1 MAIKRY
7 FANKDNTITN
17 AFRSDLVTRGTGSNM
32 GRSDIL
38 EVFTLYGQANS
49 SSAEVERILIEFKT
63 LEIQTD
69 RTQGLV
75 PASGDVGFY
84 LKLFNARHPFTLP
97 SQYTLQVLAV
107 SGAWQEGVGLDM
119 EEYQDLTYD
128 QLGSNF
134 IRRSGSVAWVTEGGD
149 FYASPKFSQF
159 FPEGNEDLEIEVTSL
174 VEEWLDGTKDNHGFA
189 IKLTEQLEASSSSN
203 PSGSQRSYYTKKFFG
218 RGTGNFFKRPVI
230 EARWDSTLR
239 DDRGNFFTS
248 SSLAPAKDNLNNI
261 YLYNFVRGR
270 LTNIPDV
277 GTGSIFCDLYE
288 TLGGTPITQCI
299 DTPATGGFVSTGIY
313 SASVCAATTA
323 TTLRD
328 VWYSSGSTSG
338 ITEYHTGSI
347 SADNFAA
354 SSFSTTRRY
363 VFNIT
368 NAQKEYNPDQDARFR
383 FFAREKGWQPSIYTV
398 SQTTVP
404 TLVFE
409 SASYQIT
416 RVVDDNV
423 VIPYGTGS
431 TEHTL
436 LSYDVSG
443 NYFDLDMSM
452 LEPGYMYAIRLS
464 VFDSAISSYV
474 EQPSEFKFKV
484 NKYEY

>member
-38 EVFTLYGQANS
+38 EVFTIYGQANS
-49 SSAEVERILIEFKT
+49 SSAEVERILIEFQT
-63 LEIQTD
+63 SEIQTD

-75 PASGDVGFY
+75 PDSGGVSFY
-84 LKLFNARHPFTLP
+84 LKLFNAKHPFTLP
-97 SQYTLQVLAV
+97 SQYTLEVLAV
-107 SGAWQEGVGLDM
+107 SGAWQEGVGMDM

-128 QLGSNF
+128 QLGSNW
-134 IRRSGSVAWVTEGGD
+134 IRRSGSTAWSNQGGD
-149 FYASPKFSQF
+149 FYASPKFSQN
-159 FPEGNEDLEIEVTSL
+159 FPEGNENLEIEVTSL
-174 VEEWLDGTKDNHGFA
+174 VEEWLAGTKDNHGFG
-189 IKLTEQLEASSSSN
+189 IKLTEQLEASSSIN

-230 EARWDSTLR
+230 EARWDSTTK
-239 DDRGNFFTS
+239 DDRGNFYTS
-248 SSLAPAKDNLNNI
+248 SSLAPAEDNLNNI

-277 GTGSIFCDLYE
+277 GTGAIFCDLYE

-299 DTPATGGFVSTGIY
+299 NTPVTGGHVSTGIY
-313 SASVCAATTA
+313 SASVCAETTA

-328 VWYSSGSTSG
+328 VWYSSGAVSG

-347 SADNFAA
+347 LAENFAA
-354 SSFSTTRRY
+354 SSYSTTKRY

-368 NAQKEYNPDQDARFR
+368 NAQKEYYPDQDARFR

-404 TLVFE
+404 SLVFE

-416 RVVDDNV
+416 RVVDENI

-443 NYFDLDMSM
+443 NYFDLDMSI
-452 LEPGYMYAIRLS
+452 LEPGYMYAIHLS
-464 VFDSAISSYV
+464 VFDSAINSYV

-484 NKYEY
+484 NQYEY